1 MKRKK
6 INKFLLI
13 LLSFVAILSIFY
25 FYYKS
30 LNPVFFVTDEQY
42 YTTTIK
48 KQQYDLKFLAFKN
61 HEKLVI
67 KQVEILDSP
76 LQKIIGN
83 DQNSLIIMSP
93 LVSYFYVKSDR
104 NIDNPYILIGYDAK
118 DDNGL
123 KAELDSSNNGWIKC
137 AYQLKE
143 KGYPLYLIS
152 DKSWPLS
159 AERASVF
166 SSIYGQEG
174 ITKIELNGDEMKQ
187 YALSLIMK
195 IKEEGINNIVF
206 TGSSLIGDFVS
217 NDETLEYSVSE
228 GLSSVVNYNQ
238 LNKVIYTD
246 LSSLFD
252 KEQREMKSIILDQ
265 DVWDFQVGLNNYLKQ
280 SWQFLV
286 SKCF

>member
-1 MKRKK
+1 
-6 INKFLLI
+6 LDT
-13 LLSFVAILSIFY
+13 
-25 FYYKS
+25 
-30 LNPVFFVTDEQY
+30 VFFVTDEQY

-48 KQQYDLKFLAFKN
+48 KQQNDLKFLAFKN

-67 KQVEILDSP
+67 KRVEVLDSP
-76 LQKIIGN
+76 LEKTIENNQT
-83 DQNSLIIMSP
+83 SLIIMSP
-93 LVSYFYVKSDR
+93 LVSYFYVKSKR
-104 NIDNPYILIGYDAK
+104 NIENPYILIGTDIK
-118 DDNGL
+118 DENGL
-123 KAELDSSNNGWIKC
+123 KAEIASSNNGWIKC
-137 AYQLKE
+137 AKQLKE

-159 AERASVF
+159 TERAKVF
-166 SSIYGQEG
+166 SSAYGDEG
-174 ITKIELNGDEMKQ
+174 ITVVELNGDEMKQ

-195 IKEEGINNIVF
+195 MKKEGINNIVF

-246 LSSLFD
+246 LSSLFN
-252 KEQREMKSIILDQ
+252 KEQRETKSIILVQ
-265 DVWDFQVGLNNYLKQ
+265 DVWDFQAGLNNYLKQ